1 MTPACFYMRA
11 LAAPLSVFLFAAA
24 VLAITDLDVAVARG
38 LFFDSSQHA
47 WRGAHSWIANDLL
60 HTGGAWLIRGIVAMS
75 LLVWLGTFA
84 GIAPNWRR
92 AAGFFAL
99 SAVLTVGM
107 TGWLKTVTNVDC
119 PWDLTPFG
127 GQYPYVPLFGDRPDD
142 LRYGR
147 CFPAAHAGSGYVL
160 LALYFAFRERSRRLA
175 RASLAI
181 GMIVGLVFGL
191 AQQSRGAHFLSHDV
205 WSAMIAWTVS
215 LTVYA
220 WVFRARLWDPLWP
233 PPEPRRHNTHSTFN
247 PDTVECAAVHGTKPA
262 RPSRLARSFG
272 LRRP

>member
-1 MTPACFYMRA
+1 MTPARFYMRA
-11 LAAPLSVFLFAAA
+11 LAAPLSVFLIAAA
-24 VLAITDLDVAVARG
+24 VLAITDLDVAVARR

-60 HTGGAWLIRGIVAMS
+60 HTGGAWLIRGIVAIS

-84 GIAPNWRR
+84 GIAQNWRR

-127 GQYPYVPLFGDRPDD
+127 GQYPYVSLFADRPDD

-233 PPEPRRHNTHSTFN
+233 PPELRRHNTHSTFN